1 MSRTQWI
8 LAALVAGV
16 LAGMGVRWL
25 DQPVLTGIATA
36 AMPIGQMWVRALQ
49 MTLIPLIFAMMTHGV
64 AQAVM
69 GGRGGRL
76 ISTTLGVFFGIMVVT
91 VILCTVLTETVLRIW
106 PLPAHAL
113 DSLLGNAAPQPL
125 PGFAEQLV
133 AIVPDNPVA
142 AAAQGQIFPLVIFAL
157 GFGLAL
163 ARLPRAADG
172 GEPVVLRG
180 LAEVAQAMMI
190 LVDWV
195 LVAAPPGIFLLSLGL
210 GMASGVGVAQV
221 LGVFVA
227 LCFATTLLMAALCY
241 VVVAVAGG
249 MPLRD
254 FAAAIAPAQAMGAG
268 SCSSMATTPVMIEV
282 ALERLRL
289 PEDVV
294 GLVIPMAVS
303 IFRLGTTAHAVA
315 AVLVAAHAVGIEPG
329 PVQLVLAGLAVILGS
344 VSGAGLPGAAVIYAI
359 YGPGLQVLGAPMA
372 MIPLYLAVIAL
383 PDPVITG
390 TTVTGDLTAAV
401 LINRLLGRGREPVSR
416 SDGPA
421 SSDPT

>member
-8 LAALVAGV
+8 LIALVTGV
-16 LAGMGVRWL
+16 LAGMAVRAI
-25 DQPVLTGIATA
+25 DRPGLTGLVEA

-49 MTLIPLIFAMMTHGV
+49 MTLIPLIFAMVTHGV
-64 AQAVM
+64 ARAVT

-76 ISTTLGVFFGIMVVT
+76 ISTTLGVFFGVMVVT
-91 VILCTVLTETVLRIW
+91 VILCTILTESVLRLW

-113 DSLLGNAAPQPL
+113 DSLLGTTPPPPV
-125 PGFAEQLV
+125 PGFAAQLV

-163 ARLPRAADG
+163 ARLPRGADG
-172 GEPVVLRG
+172 SEPVLLRG
-180 LAEVAQAMMI
+180 LAEIAQAMMI

-210 GMASGVGVAQV
+210 GLASGIGVAQV

-241 VVVAVAGG
+241 VAIALTGE

-303 IFRLGTTAHAVA
+303 IFRLGTTAHAVP

-329 PVQLVLAGLAVILGS
+329 PLQLVLAGLAVILGS

-390 TTVTGDLTAAV
+390 TTVTGDLTAAALV
-401 LINRLLGRGREPVSR
+401 NRLLRRSR
-416 SDGPA
+416 PDGTGA
-421 SSDPT
+421 A